1 MKVRAVALPVTQWQT
16 LEWREG
22 NNFTLRSRFARVRVR
37 AAHRAPRTAHR
48 APRTAHRAPRTAH
61 RAPRLPT

>member
-22 NNFTLRSRFARVRVR
+22 NNFTLRSRFDRVRVR
-37 AAHRAPRTAHR
+37 AAHRAPR
-48 APRTAHRAPRTAH
+48 
-61 RAPRLPT
+61 LPT